1 MIVDIK
7 VHSKPQAILRRLIN
21 GQYVLSKNS
30 RIIKV
35 VNNSNYNPIDIA

>member
-7 VHSKPQAILRRLIN
+7 VHAKPQVILRRLIN
-21 GQYVLSKNS
+21 GHYDLIKKP
-30 RIIKV
+30 RIMKV

>member
-21 GQYVLSKNS
+21 GQYDLSKQPK
-30 RIIKV
+30 IIKT
-35 VNNSNYNPIDIA
+35 VNNSNYSPIDIA